1 MGPAYPTPPAISPDC
16 CFGRQASASKA
27 SITGRACGAPPL
39 AVAMPSADTFTVV
52 VLRHDSDLPDDGV
65 IERRQF
71 RGGNPELAMSMAAD
85 LVGLIAS
92 DELRLDVE
100 LRDVPNEVMT
110 VVLRIPVPRDLL
122 GVLEVQDRVE
132 DRLLR
137 QPRRK
142 GPTPGLLDQPQL
154 REANRSP

>member
-1 MGPAYPTPPAISPDC
+1 
-16 CFGRQASASKA
+16 
-27 SITGRACGAPPL
+27 
-39 AVAMPSADTFTVV
+39 
-52 VLRHDSDLPDDGV
+52 
-65 IERRQF
+65 
-71 RGGNPELAMSMAAD
+71 MSMAAD